1 MLPLTAVFATT
12 EETRTVKH
20 PHPNHW
26 RGLEEW
32 EDPTSVREQ
41 AETEF
46 IDTPLRIGAE
56 PGRRDFLKATG
67 FLVAASSFTACSRPP
82 EEKAL
87 PPVVQ
92 LEGDVPGKS
101 YRYATV
107 CGACPSACGIV
118 AKVRDGRPI
127 KLEGNPAHPL
137 TRGGLCATGQASILS
152 LYDSHRV
159 QLPRSAGKESSWD
172 EADSRIA
179 EALSAARQNSG
190 AVRVLSSTL
199 TSPTL
204 LRQIASFVSAF
215 PDGKHVVADPVS
227 ASAILDA
234 HERTHGVRR
243 LPHYQLGKAEVVAS
257 FDADFLGS
265 WIATT
270 EFTRGYTESRLAEQ
284 APRKAAWH
292 TQVEARYTVSG
303 GKADERIKVAP
314 WEVSATLEHLVAKL
328 ASLSGKAFVPGSAAP
343 AAEVMAAIDRLAQRL
358 WNARGKSLVLYGANE
373 IAGQQLANF
382 ANELLGNYGSTLDL
396 SLPSLQRQGSDRDLA
411 QLLAEI
417 AGGKVA
423 VLFVLGMNPVADLPL
438 SDATR
443 QAFERIPMLVTLAPR
458 EDETA
463 AIAKIHCPDSDPFE
477 SWGDAEPVAGLVS
490 VQQPLILPLDKSRP
504 ALESFAKWAGKP
516 ASAYE
521 LVQAH
526 WRESIHPRAA
536 SAVPFETF
544 WHKALHDGFA
554 EVKSNLP
561 VVGAFATGAV
571 TPLGKQ
577 AAAAAMLQLYV
588 KPGMLD
594 GALAYNPWLQEL
606 PDPVTKA
613 TWDNYAS
620 ISPAK
625 AKELGVKNG
634 DIVRVAVGDTALE
647 LPALVQAGQHDALVA
662 VALGYGRKISARFQ
676 DFGPKWIDHRATTGA
691 NGLVGVNAASLLSM
705 EGNTLSYLRPGVT
718 LATTGKRQ
726 ALAVTQSHHTL
737 SVPENLDPG
746 GPPRPI
752 VQEVYL
758 SEPETF
764 PAHDPEDVPEL
775 WPPDH
780 PYPGHRWGMAIDL
793 DACTG
798 CSACVVACQIE
809 NNVPVVGKDEVMR
822 KREMHWIRIDRYY
835 SGDVENPSSAHQPM
849 LCQHCE
855 NAPCETVCPVLATVH
870 SSEGLSQ
877 QVYNRCI
884 GTRYCANNCPYKVR
898 RFNWFNYPRE
908 DKLANLLLNPDV
920 TVRSRGVM
928 EKCSFCIQRIQE
940 AKISAKQEGREL
952 KDGDVVT
959 ACQQS
964 CPANAIVF
972 GDMNNPESKVSKW
985 VKNPRRYRVLEEINV
1000 RPSVHYLKI
1009 VKRSGEKP
1017 GEEHHG

>member
-1 MLPLTAVFATT
+1 M
-12 EETRTVKH
+12 KH
-20 PHPNHW
+20 PNPSHW

-46 IDTPLRIGAE
+46 IDTPLRIGAD

-67 FLVAASSFTACSRPP
+67 FLVAATSFTACTRPP

-137 TRGGLCATGQASILS
+137 THGGLCATGQASILS

-159 QLPRSAGKESSWD
+159 QSPRAAGKEISWED
-172 EADSRIA
+172 ADRQIA
-179 EALSAARQNSG
+179 AALSGASQGTG
-190 AVRVLSSTL
+190 AVRVLSPTI

-204 LRQIASFVSAF
+204 LRQVASFLGGF
-215 PDGKHVVADPVS
+215 KDGKHIVADPAS

-234 HERTHGVRR
+234 HERTHGARR
-243 LPHYQLGKAEVVAS
+243 LPHYQFAKAEVIAS

-265 WIATT
+265 WLSAP
-270 EFTRGYTESRLAEQ
+270 EFTRGYTESRLAEL

-292 TQVEARYTVSG
+292 TQVEARYTMSG
-303 GKADERIKVAP
+303 GKADERVKVAP
-314 WEVSATLEHLVAKL
+314 WEVAAALEHLVAKL
-328 ASLSGKAFVPGSAAP
+328 GALAGKPFAPGSNAP
-343 AAEVMAAIDRLAQRL
+343 SAEVTAVIGQLAQRL
-358 WNARGKSLVLYGANE
+358 WNARGKSLVLYGPNE
-373 IAGQQLANF
+373 VAGQQLANL
-382 ANELLGNYGSTLDL
+382 ANELLGNYGNTLDL
-396 SLPSLQRQGSDRDLA
+396 SLPSLQRQGNDRDLA
-411 QLLAEI
+411 QLLTEI
-417 AGGKVA
+417 TEGKVTA
-423 VLFVLGMNPVADLPL
+423 LFVLGMNPAADLPL
-438 SDATR
+438 SEDTR
-443 QAFERIPMLVTLAPR
+443 RALGQIPLLVSLAPR
-458 EDETA
+458 EDETV
-463 AIAKIHCPDSDPFE
+463 AIAKLHCPDSDPFE

-490 VQQPLILPLDKSRP
+490 VQQPLIQQIGKARS
-504 ALESFAKWAGKP
+504 AIESFAAWAGKP
-516 ASAYE
+516 GSAYD

-526 WRESIHPRAA
+526 WREAIHPRATTA
-536 SAVPFETF
+536 DSFEIF
-544 WHKALHDGFA
+544 WRKTLHDGFA
-554 EVKSNLP
+554 NVRP
-561 VVGAFATGAV
+561 TQPAATTFTAISV
-571 TPLGKQ
+571 APLSKQ
-577 AAAAAMLQLYV
+577 EAATAMLQLYM

-594 GALAYNPWLQEL
+594 GSLAYNPWLQEL

-634 DIVRVAVGDTALE
+634 DVVRVAVGDISLE

-662 VALGYGRKISARFQ
+662 VALGYGRKLSARFQ
-676 DFGPKWIDHRATTGA
+676 DYGPKWIDHRASTGA
-691 NGLVGVNAASLLSM
+691 NGLVGINASPLLAFEAGM
-705 EGNTLSYLRPGVT
+705 LAYLRPGVT

-758 SEPETF
+758 SEPETY
-764 PAHDPEDVPEL
+764 ATADKEEAPEL

-798 CSACVVACQIE
+798 CAACVVACQIE

-940 AKISAKQEGREL
+940 AKIEAKREGREL

-964 CPANAIVF
+964 CPADAIIF
-972 GDMNNPESKVSKW
+972 GDMNNPESKVAKW
-985 VKNPRRYRVLEEINV
+985 IKNPRRYRVLEEINV

-1009 VKRSGEKP
+1009 VKRSGHKP